1 MRSGVGEVKFSG
13 MVLPTAKKI
22 TYYVELKRVIMRRL
36 VMGVADGIVKV
47 DGKIV
52 YEVKDMKVGLFSD
65 AVEALKNIGAQPVT
79 A

>member
-1 MRSGVGEVKFSG
+1 
-13 MVLPTAKKI
+13 
-22 TYYVELKRVIMRRL
+22 MRRL

-47 DGKIV
+47 DGQV
-52 YEVKDMKVGLFSD
+52 AFEVKDMKVGLFQD